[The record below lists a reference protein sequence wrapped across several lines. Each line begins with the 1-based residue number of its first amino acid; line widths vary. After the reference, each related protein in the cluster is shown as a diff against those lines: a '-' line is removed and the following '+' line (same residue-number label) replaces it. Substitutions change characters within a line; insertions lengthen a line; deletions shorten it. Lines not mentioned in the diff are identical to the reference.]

1 MYHSQI
7 DIKLLEIMLSS
18 IATLVAAFA
27 GAWVAFK
34 LESTRR
40 KKETVDRHQA
50 AANRALYTIYNL
62 WNVLYQFQKESID
75 EIRGHDDTW
84 LNMNA
89 TLPSSYGL
97 TSFQADEL
105 SFLLQTKYVN
115 TYSELLLEEQ
125 RFWIAIKQIEL
136 RSSIVLNE
144 VFPKMAAATV
154 PIGAKLT
161 EAEIEKIIGI
171 DVLHKLKK
179 ITTGII
185 ENVDEDVKSLIETHD
200 KLRTAMKSIY
210 PKKKFVIILFKN
222 QSEN

>member
-1 MYHSQI
+1 M
-7 DIKLLEIMLSS
+7 LEIILNS

-27 GAWVAFK
+27 GAWAAFK
-34 LESTRR
+34 FESTRR
-40 KKETVDRHQA
+40 KKESEDRQQA

-75 EIRGHDDTW
+75 GFRGHDDIW
-84 LNMNA
+84 LSMNA

-105 SFLLQTKYVN
+105 SFLLQTEYAN

-136 RSSIVLNE
+136 RSSILLNE

-161 EAEIEKIIGI
+161 EAQIEKIIGI

-185 ENVDEDVKSLIETHD
+185 ENVDEDVKSLVETHD
-200 KLRTAMKSIY
+200 KLRTAMKAIY

-222 QSEN
+222 QSES